1 MTTVPQPPLS
11 PSIPLPSIGGL
22 GAEDGKPMGPLTQGG
37 EYEFVCGVCNVGEE
51 DGSFD
56 AEDVQPQQTLRT
68 PELPSR
74 SVIEEHRIDH
84 CPYRCWCDE
93 CVEGFGRERGHGRAD
108 NLQLTAVISM
118 DYMFETRKGV
128 VVKQNEEG
136 WDHPE
141 ALKILVVKDSKSKA
155 VFAHAVPKKG
165 VDDKRYSVDKVVE
178 DVLYLGYSKV
188 LLKSDNEPA
197 IIKLLKESLGSL
209 KVTGDI
215 EQAGE
220 EHSTPYDS
228 QSNGAVEAAVKQVRG
243 RIRTMKLCLERRI
256 GKRIPPKHPIMAW
269 LVPHTAAI
277 IRLRARGTDGK
288 TPYERIRMRPFNG
301 RLICFGEKCRFK
313 NRAKEQN
320 EDEHRFH
327 QGIFLGLCPLTGQYI
342 LHDVEKAKVKYA
354 RTIMPLPDE
363 HKWNMTNIESIRA
376 TPYDEHAGIPGE
388 VVFQDRPEQ
397 PGDQDVPKK
406 IKIARKMYIKAED
419 FGAVGRTVGCPK
431 CDYEARYGRGRTDK
445 ARPTMGHSDACK
457 ARIIEELKKT
467 PEGLRR
473 VANAEERIN
482 RTIAEQIENQE
493 PHGHWGGRR

>member
-93 CVEGFGRERGHGRAD
+93 CGEGFGRERGHGRAD

-118 DYMFETRKGV
+118 DYMFVTRKGV

-136 WDHPE
+136 WDDPE

-228 QSNGAVEAAVKQVRG
+228 Q
-243 RIRTMKLCLERRI
+243 
-256 GKRIPPKHPIMAW
+256 
-269 LVPHTAAI
+269 
-277 IRLRARGTDGK
+277 
-288 TPYERIRMRPFNG
+288 
-301 RLICFGEKCRFK
+301 
-313 NRAKEQN
+313 
-320 EDEHRFH
+320 
-327 QGIFLGLCPLTGQYI
+327 
-342 LHDVEKAKVKYA
+342 
-354 RTIMPLPDE
+354 
-363 HKWNMTNIESIRA
+363 
-376 TPYDEHAGIPGE
+376 
-388 VVFQDRPEQ
+388 
-397 PGDQDVPKK
+397 
-406 IKIARKMYIKAED
+406 
-419 FGAVGRTVGCPK
+419 
-431 CDYEARYGRGRTDK
+431 
-445 ARPTMGHSDACK
+445 
-457 ARIIEELKKT
+457 
-467 PEGLRR
+467 
-473 VANAEERIN
+473 
-482 RTIAEQIENQE
+482 
-493 PHGHWGGRR
+493 